1 MFVHHVKVYDR
12 KLISC
17 RKYLGKDFIILMTEL
32 YVLHCAER
40 HAQSKAHLKI
50 SWCRKCAR
58 GYINPKLSSS
68 IHAVEIMPGHRSILN
83 SGQNPM

>member
-58 GYINPKLSSS
+58 GVYQS
-68 IHAVEIMPGHRSILN
+68 
-83 SGQNPM
+83 